1 LTTTIPHS
9 LKARR
14 RRLAA
19 TGGISLANV
28 AEPMSAGDDD
38 DGGIG
43 NAATATKIFVTAG
56 SDDFTCRRQG
66 IDP

>member
-1 LTTTIPHS
+1 
-9 LKARR
+9 
-14 RRLAA
+14 
-19 TGGISLANV
+19 V